1 MEGKGKNIS
10 IFQFFRSFFP
20 VQILIGHVKHNLL
33 ALFYWFI
40 LLLITT
46 DNLGSAFGIP
56 YLFFSPEYLGE
67 VSSIAFFL
75 IGFSNCEIDGIFQYL
90 PDYRFLS
97 R

>member
-1 MEGKGKNIS
+1 MDGKGKNIS
-10 IFQFFRSFFP
+10 FFQFFRLFFP

-40 LLLITT
+40 LLLIIT

-67 VSSIAFFL
+67 VSSIAFFFNW
-75 IGFSNCEIDGIFQYL
+75 IFHWRIHNGIQYI
-90 PDYRFLS
+90 
-97 R
+97 